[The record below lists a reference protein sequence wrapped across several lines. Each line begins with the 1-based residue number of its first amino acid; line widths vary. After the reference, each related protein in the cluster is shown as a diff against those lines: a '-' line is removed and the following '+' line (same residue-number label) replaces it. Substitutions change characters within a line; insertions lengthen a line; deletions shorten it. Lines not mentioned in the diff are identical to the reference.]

1 MAITDHRMLRYA
13 GVAPSNLTAAPH
25 PQPAEG
31 SFRIGWL
38 TGDLQVGETLLHPL
52 ATRGSSAYFHEMAST
67 SLSTRSI
74 GRLAALTGVKV
85 PTIRFYE
92 QIGIM
97 PAPER
102 TPSDRRVYDD
112 AALRR
117 LSFVRH
123 ARDLGFDLDSIRSL
137 LDLADEPERPCSEAN
152 AIAER
157 HLAVVM
163 GKIARLKALQAELSR
178 MTAECAGGRVSA
190 CKVIEVLHDHDRCSV
205 DHGGTRSDF

>member
-1 MAITDHRMLRYA
+1 
-13 GVAPSNLTAAPH
+13 
-25 PQPAEG
+25 
-31 SFRIGWL
+31 
-38 TGDLQVGETLLHPL
+38 
-52 ATRGSSAYFHEMAST
+52 MAS
-67 SLSTRSI
+67 SSPSTRSI
-74 GRLAALTGVKV
+74 GKLAALAGVKV

>member
-1 MAITDHRMLRYA
+1 
-13 GVAPSNLTAAPH
+13 
-25 PQPAEG
+25 
-31 SFRIGWL
+31 
-38 TGDLQVGETLLHPL
+38 
-52 ATRGSSAYFHEMAST
+52 MAST

-102 TPSDRRVYDD
+102 TASDRRVYDD

-123 ARDLGFDLDSIRSL
+123 ARQLGFDLDSIRSL
-137 LDLADEPERPCSEAN
+137 LDLADEPERPCGEAN
-152 AIAER
+152 VIAER
-157 HLAVVM
+157 HLNTVVK
-163 GKIARLKALQAELSR
+163 KIAQLEALKTELFR
-178 MTAECAGGRVSA
+178 MTAECAGGRVSG
-190 CKVIEVLHDHDRCSV
+190 CKVIEVLNDHDHCAG
-205 DHGGTRSDF
+205 DHSAP